1 MDRTILP
8 PDRYI
13 HLLREGIYLE
23 FDTIGRFKYHDDLAE
38 LKCIQHLADAG
49 YIGRLL
55 LSLDTTKTRMKS
67 YTPDGIG
74 LDYILRVFLP
84 LLKTSGFT
92 EEELQ
97 QLTIEN
103 CKNIFT

>member
-1 MDRTILP
+1 
-8 PDRYI
+8 
-13 HLLREGIYLE
+13 
-23 FDTIGRFKYHDDLAE
+23 
-38 LKCIQHLADAG
+38 
-49 YIGRLL
+49 
-55 LSLDTTKTRMKS
+55 MKS

-92 EEELQ
+92 EEEIQ